1 MLSVQ
6 HVPSV
11 TEVKMVKI
19 LETRIIPIFHFKDNN
34 FIYEYF
40 NDILTDKLVC
50 PQFLFKK
57 SGHHIST

>member
-19 LETRIIPIFHFKDNN
+19 LETRIIPIFHFKDN

-40 NDILTDKLVC
+40 NDILTNKL
-50 PQFLFKK
+50 KK